1 MILIVSCVVEI
12 ARTCFVG
19 PRGEGIIYPTGRVLR
34 EESLPLEFFVVLYM
48 VVFSCI
54 LHLEWVLD

>member
-1 MILIVSCVVEI
+1 VWLIVLMLLIVAYVVEI

-19 PRGEGIIYPTGRVLR
+19 PREGYFYPIGRVLC
-34 EESLPLEFFVVLYM
+34 EEFLPLEPFVVLYM

-54 LHLEWVLD
+54 

>member
-1 MILIVSCVVEI
+1 VWLIVLMLSIVAYDCRV

-19 PRGEGIIYPTGRVLR
+19 PREGYFYPIGRVSC
-34 EESLPLEFFVVLYM
+34 EEFLPLEPFVVLYM

-54 LHLEWVLD
+54 